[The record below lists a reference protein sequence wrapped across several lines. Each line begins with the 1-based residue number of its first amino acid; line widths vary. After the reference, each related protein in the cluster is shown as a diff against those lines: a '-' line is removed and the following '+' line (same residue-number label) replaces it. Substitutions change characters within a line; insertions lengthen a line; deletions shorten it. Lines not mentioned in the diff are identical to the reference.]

1 MVGDDRWRA
10 TLHGLQ
16 GRYAKG
22 FRYRG
27 HDIDVRVLQTLIDLV
42 AAHESREVESV
53 RDAPFCREI
62 DHLVHHV
69 SRSRHAESDVAR
81 AMEHQAGRLDEIFR
95 SLLHGDASEKRHDLL
110 LAPMVGPWQG
120 RHLRLERIDR
130 VVDREDLA
138 RVLVILV
145 DDRLPRQF
153 AHAHDAVGVV
163 HAVLLYRIDRG
174 VDLSARPVEVGGVDV
189 YAERLSAH
197 RYDGVVVDLLVE
209 VGRVSACKLH
219 GSQFVDVHVAEVGID
234 MVAQPVVVVGRHQ
247 SAEPLLHEA
256 IVHVAPYDRHAVH
269 GHDPAVGLVLVAK
282 GMRQTE
288 RDIDVAL
295 RVESLRDAE
304 VGRRQSAIYV
314 GRILP
319 SKH

>member
-1 MVGDDRWRA
+1 
-10 TLHGLQ
+10 
-16 GRYAKG
+16 
-22 FRYRG
+22 
-27 HDIDVRVLQTLIDLV
+27 
-42 AAHESREVESV
+42 
-53 RDAPFCREI
+53 
-62 DHLVHHV
+62 
-69 SRSRHAESDVAR
+69 
-81 AMEHQAGRLDEIFR
+81 
-95 SLLHGDASEKRHDLL
+95 
-110 LAPMVGPWQG
+110 MVGPWQG

-130 VVDREDLA
+130 IVDREDLA

-197 RYDGVVVDLLVE
+197 LLGVYASWEGEPVVGVDDVEVLGPCHHSRYDGVVVDLLVE

-247 SAEPLLHEA
+247 SA
-256 IVHVAPYDRHAVH
+256 
-269 GHDPAVGLVLVAK
+269 
-282 GMRQTE
+282 
-288 RDIDVAL
+288 
-295 RVESLRDAE
+295 
-304 VGRRQSAIYV
+304 
-314 GRILP
+314 
-319 SKH
+319 